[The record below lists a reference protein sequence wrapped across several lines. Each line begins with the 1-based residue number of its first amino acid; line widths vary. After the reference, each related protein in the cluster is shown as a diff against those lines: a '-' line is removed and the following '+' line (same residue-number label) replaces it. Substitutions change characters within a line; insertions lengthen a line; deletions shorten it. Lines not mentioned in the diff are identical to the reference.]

1 MLQPRK
7 TMDTKKPFVI
17 TISRELG
24 SGGRTIGRKLA
35 AQLNVR
41 YSDKNLIQDL
51 REKFKLSTYEIEK
64 IKGTKKNWLTEML
77 DIVAPVPNSGAYI
90 GFEANK
96 GDDWKLNKV
105 KADDIFEAEAEILK
119 GIAAEGS
126 CVIAGRSA
134 FFVLKD
140 HPNKLDIF
148 IQAPLEK
155 RVERVMEK
163 QNLTKE
169 EALTVIESVDKSRE
183 TYVQRYAGTSRY
195 DVRNYDLV
203 LNTGDL
209 SDEDAVACIL
219 KFIKYAT
226 K

>member
-1 MLQPRK
+1 MNK
-7 TMDTKKPFVI
+7 EEKFVI

-51 REKFKLSTYEIEK
+51 RERFNLSTYEIEK
-64 IKGTKKNWLTEML
+64 IKGTKKNWLTDML
-77 DIVAPVPNSGAYI
+77 DMVAPVPNSGAYI
-90 GFEANK
+90 GFEASK
-96 GDDWKLNKV
+96 AGDWNLNKV
-105 KADDIFEAEAEILK
+105 KSDDIFQAEAEVLK

-126 CVIAGRSA
+126 CVIAGRSG
-134 FFVLKD
+134 FFVLKE
-140 HPNKLDIF
+140 HLNKLDIF

-155 RVERVMEK
+155 RVKRVMDK
-163 QNLTKE
+163 QGLTE
-169 EALTVIESVDKSRE
+169 SEARTIIESVDKSRE

-195 DVRNYDLV
+195 DTRNYDLV
-203 LNTGDL
+203 MNVGDM

-219 KFIKYAT
+219 KYIKYVS

>member
-1 MLQPRK
+1 
-7 TMDTKKPFVI
+7 MDTRKPFVI

-41 YSDKNLIQDL
+41 YSDKNLIQNL
-51 REKFKLSTYEIEK
+51 REKFNLSTYEIEK
-64 IKGTKKNWLTEML
+64 IKGTRKNWLTEML

-105 KADDIFEAEAEILK
+105 KADDIFQAEAEILK

-126 CVIAGRSA
+126 CVIAGRSG

-148 IQAPLEK
+148 IQAPLDK
-155 RVERVMEK
+155 RVERVMKK
-163 QNLTKE
+163 QNLSET
-169 EALTVIESVDKSRE
+169 EARTVISSVDKSRE
-183 TYVQRYAGTSRY
+183 TYIQRFAGTSRY
-195 DVRNYDLV
+195 DTRNYDLV
-203 LNTGDL
+203 LNVGDL

-219 KFIKYAT
+219 KYIKYAS

>member
-1 MLQPRK
+1 
-7 TMDTKKPFVI
+7 MDTKKPFVI

-41 YSDKNLIQDL
+41 YSDKNLIQDI
-51 REKFKLSTYEIEK
+51 RERFNLSTYEIEK

-77 DIVAPVPNSGAYI
+77 DMVAPVPNSGAYI
-90 GFEANK
+90 GFEASK
-96 GDDWKLNKV
+96 AGDWNLNKV
-105 KADDIFEAEAEILK
+105 KSDDIFQAEAEVLK

-126 CVIAGRSA
+126 CVIAGRSG
-134 FFVLKD
+134 FFVLKE

-155 RVERVMEK
+155 RVKRVMDK
-163 QNLTKE
+163 QGLTE
-169 EALTVIESVDKSRE
+169 SEARTIIESVDKSRE

-195 DVRNYDLV
+195 DTRNYDLV
-203 LNTGDL
+203 MNVGDM

-219 KFIKYAT
+219 KYIKYVS

>member
-1 MLQPRK
+1 
-7 TMDTKKPFVI
+7 MDTKKPFVI

-51 REKFKLSTYEIEK
+51 RERFNLSTYEIEK

-77 DIVAPVPNSGAYI
+77 DMVAPVPNSGAYI
-90 GFEANK
+90 GFEASK
-96 GDDWKLNKV
+96 AGDWNLNKV
-105 KADDIFEAEAEILK
+105 KSDDIFQAEAEVLK

-126 CVIAGRSA
+126 CVIAGRSG
-134 FFVLKD
+134 FFVLKE

-155 RVERVMEK
+155 RVKRVMDK
-163 QNLTKE
+163 QGLTE
-169 EALTVIESVDKSRE
+169 SEARTIIESVDKSRE

-195 DVRNYDLV
+195 DTRNYDLV
-203 LNTGDL
+203 MNVGDM

-219 KFIKYAT
+219 KYIKYVS

>member
-1 MLQPRK
+1 
-7 TMDTKKPFVI
+7 MDTRKPFVI

-41 YSDKNLIQDL
+41 YSDKNLIQNL
-51 REKFKLSTYEIEK
+51 REKFNLSTYEIEK
-64 IKGTKKNWLTEML
+64 IKGTRKNWLTEML

-105 KADDIFEAEAEILK
+105 KADDIFQAEAEILK

-126 CVIAGRSA
+126 CVIAGRSG

-140 HPNKLDIF
+140 HPNIF
-148 IQAPLEK
+148 IQAPLDK
-155 RVERVMEK
+155 RVERVMKK
-163 QNLTKE
+163 QNLSET
-169 EALTVIESVDKSRE
+169 EARTVIASVDKSRE
-183 TYVQRYAGTSRY
+183 TYIQRFAGTSRY
-195 DVRNYDLV
+195 DTRNYDLV
-203 LNTGDL
+203 LNVGDL

-219 KFIKYAT
+219 KYIKYAS

>member
-1 MLQPRK
+1 
-7 TMDTKKPFVI
+7 MDTKQPFVI

-64 IKGTKKNWLTEML
+64 IKGTKKNWLMEML
-77 DIVAPVPNSGAYI
+77 DMVAPVPNSGAFI
-90 GFEANK
+90 GFEVNK
-96 GDDWKLNKV
+96 GSDWKLANV

-119 GIAAEGS
+119 EIAAEGS
-126 CVIAGRSA
+126 CVIAGRSG

-155 RVERVMEK
+155 RVERVMKK
-163 QNLTKE
+163 QSLSEE
-169 EALTVIESVDKSRE
+169 EARTVIESVDKGRE

-195 DVRNYDLV
+195 DTRNYDLV
-203 LNTGDL
+203 LNVGDM
-209 SDEDAVACIL
+209 SDDDAVACIL
-219 KFIKYAT
+219 KYIKYAS

>member
-1 MLQPRK
+1 
-7 TMDTKKPFVI
+7 MDTKKPFVI

-51 REKFKLSTYEIEK
+51 RERFNLSTYEIEK
-64 IKGTKKNWLTEML
+64 IKGTKKNWLTDML
-77 DIVAPVPNSGAYI
+77 DMVAPVPNSGAYI
-90 GFEANK
+90 GFEASK
-96 GDDWKLNKV
+96 ASDWNLNKV
-105 KADDIFEAEAEILK
+105 KSDDIFQAEAEVLK

-126 CVIAGRSA
+126 CVIAGRSG
-134 FFVLKD
+134 FFVLKE

-155 RVERVMEK
+155 RVKRVMDK
-163 QNLTKE
+163 QGLTE
-169 EALTVIESVDKSRE
+169 SEARTIIESVDKSRE

-195 DVRNYDLV
+195 DTRNYDLV
-203 LNTGDL
+203 MNVGDM

-219 KFIKYAT
+219 KYIKYVS

>member
-1 MLQPRK
+1 
-7 TMDTKKPFVI
+7 MDTKKPFVI

-51 REKFKLSTYEIEK
+51 RERFNLSTYEIEK
-64 IKGTKKNWLTEML
+64 IKGTKKNWLTDML
-77 DIVAPVPNSGAYI
+77 DMVAPVPNSGAYI
-90 GFEANK
+90 GFEASK
-96 GDDWKLNKV
+96 AGDWNLNKV
-105 KADDIFEAEAEILK
+105 KSDDIFQAEAEVLK

-126 CVIAGRSA
+126 CVIAGRSG
-134 FFVLKD
+134 FFVLKE
-140 HPNKLDIF
+140 HLNKLDIF

-155 RVERVMEK
+155 RVKRVMDK
-163 QNLTKE
+163 QGLTE
-169 EALTVIESVDKSRE
+169 SEARTIIESVDKSRE

-195 DVRNYDLV
+195 DTRNYDLV
-203 LNTGDL
+203 MNVGDM

-219 KFIKYAT
+219 KYIKYVS

>member
-1 MLQPRK
+1 
-7 TMDTKKPFVI
+7 MDTRKPFVI

-41 YSDKNLIQDL
+41 YSDKNLIQNL
-51 REKFKLSTYEIEK
+51 REKFNLSTYEIEK
-64 IKGTKKNWLTEML
+64 IKGTRKNWLTEML
-77 DIVAPVPNSGAYI
+77 DI

-105 KADDIFEAEAEILK
+105 KADDIFQAEAEILK
-119 GIAAEGS
+119 EIAAEGS
-126 CVIAGRSA
+126 CVIAGRSG

-148 IQAPLEK
+148 IQAPLDK
-155 RVERVMEK
+155 RVERVMKK
-163 QNLTKE
+163 QNLSET
-169 EALTVIESVDKSRE
+169 EARTVIASVDKSRE
-183 TYVQRYAGTSRY
+183 TYIQRFAGTSRY
-195 DVRNYDLV
+195 DTRNYDLV
-203 LNTGDL
+203 LNVGDL

-219 KFIKYAT
+219 KYIKYAS

>member
-1 MLQPRK
+1 
-7 TMDTKKPFVI
+7 MDTKQPFVI

-64 IKGTKKNWLTEML
+64 IKGTKKSWLTEML
-77 DIVAPVPNSGAYI
+77 DLVAPVPNSGAFI
-90 GFEANK
+90 GFDVNK
-96 GDDWKLNKV
+96 GSDWKLANV

-119 GIAAEGS
+119 EIAAEGS
-126 CVIAGRSA
+126 CVIAGRSG

-155 RVERVMEK
+155 RVARVMKK
-163 QNLTKE
+163 QNLSEKE
-169 EALTVIESVDKSRE
+169 ARTVIESVDKGRE

-195 DVRNYDLV
+195 DTRNYDLV
-203 LNTGDL
+203 LNVGDM

-219 KFIKYAT
+219 KYIKYAG